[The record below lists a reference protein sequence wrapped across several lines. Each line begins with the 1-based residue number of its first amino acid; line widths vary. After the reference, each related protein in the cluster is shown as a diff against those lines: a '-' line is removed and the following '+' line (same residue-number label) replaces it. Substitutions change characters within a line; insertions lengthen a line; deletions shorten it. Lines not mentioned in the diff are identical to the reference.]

1 METDFDKIC
10 LNWKEI
16 KILNDYSMTLCDLP
30 NGGTVMLLRDDNV
43 NNINI
48 EIGFKIASKGKAQ
61 GVAHL
66 LEHCMFSDVGDGE
79 TLVSSISK
87 LKAKGSSLNGSTSIR
102 HIVLSYKSN
111 RICSPDIYPN
121 DEEYQKH
128 AKSRNRNKYIKNAS
142 KLHSNILSHDITRAQ
157 LEIEKR
163 VIRDEM
169 EGSYRGDGRDI
180 SKITINNIVYG
191 GPYSS
196 MGNFKRIKDINVD
209 EINFMRKLTFNTYNI
224 TKIVA
229 SVPADLSN
237 EEFEVYIKSIYE
249 TLKENDMYY
258 LSSKSMMFANIVSE
272 IVRDACVEKEYVP
285 DADDFKILSV
295 DKNYGSKTEI
305 RESLAISGEKSFTT
319 LIITPPSF
327 KVSSDET
334 GFADIVKHSLIYA
347 VFIDLV
353 MEFYRDVYPSS
364 YGVSFT
370 RYNTFKYNGERYF
383 SKVIAMSFSDTFKEI
398 NFTEARDMFG
408 IWIKNNLDKVSSRLK
423 YNLNNIKA
431 IWYNFANGFYSIQN
445 ATEHSAVFSIPHY
458 FEDMNSDEVANI
470 MNKVLEREEGK
481 VIPKLIADI
490 IFKDESIKIDEIV
503 DIMLSPKYTFVK
515 VNKEDR

>member
-30 NGGTVMLLRDDNV
+30 NGGTVMLLRDDKV

-111 RICSPDIYPN
+111 RICSLDIYPN

-142 KLHSNILSHDITRAQ
+142 KLHSNILSHDITRGQ
-157 LEIEKR
+157 LEIEKK

-196 MGNFKRIKDINVD
+196 MGNFKRIKDITVD

-229 SVPADLSN
+229 SVPADLTN

-258 LSSKSMMFANIVSE
+258 LSSKSMMFANIASE
-272 IVRDACVEKEYVP
+272 IVRDACIEKEYVP

-295 DKNYGSKTEI
+295 DKSYGSKTEI

-319 LIITPPSF
+319 LIITPPSI

-334 GFADIVKHSLIYA
+334 GFCDIVKNSIIYA

-383 SKVIAMSFSDTFKEI
+383 SKVIAMSFSDTFKET

-458 FEDMNSDEVANI
+458 FEDMNSDEVASI

>member
-196 MGNFKRIKDINVD
+196 MGNFKRIKDITVD

-229 SVPADLSN
+229 SVPADLTN

-258 LSSKSMMFANIVSE
+258 LSSKSMRFATVTSE
-272 IVRDACVEKEYVP
+272 IVRDACIEKEYVP

-334 GFADIVKHSLIYA
+334 GFADIVKNSIIYA

-458 FEDMNSDEVANI
+458 FEDMTADEVASI